1 MPSSLPKR
9 KATPVVLKKPV
20 VTKRL
25 RQKTTVR
32 KTVRRVESL
41 IEAERATSK
50 AAINLKEFT
59 DVVVEAM
66 AELGYQDFRVQKDAL
81 QVLWLAA
88 ED

>member
-1 MPSSLPKR
+1 MV
-9 KATPVVLKKPV
+9 A
-20 VTKRL
+20 KRL

-41 IEAERATSK
+41 IKAEQATSK

-59 DVVVEAM
+59 KVVVEAM
-66 AELGYQDFRVQKDAL
+66 DELGYQDFRVQKDAL
-81 QVLWLAA
+81 AA